1 MNDPDEFEMFRY
13 IDSINVYKS
22 LIEEFQKLYEQTP
35 ASDHFI
41 RARILNG
48 MKKSKRELTKTQA
61 RRNLPTNLVPG
72 VLMLIFW
79 PLSCSW
85 L

>member
-61 RRNLPTNLVPG
+61 RRNLPTNPG

>member
-1 MNDPDEFEMFRY
+1 MNDPDQFEKERY

-22 LIEEFQKLYEQTP
+22 VIEELQKLYEQIP

-48 MKKSKRELTKTQA
+48 IKQSKRELAKTQA
-61 RRNLPTNLVPG
+61 LEEIYLRT
-72 VLMLIFW
+72 
-79 PLSCSW
+79 
-85 L
+85 